1 MNLQEQHL
9 NEFIVQ
15 ALDKNMAII
24 LFDKNRT
31 VQYVSAAFAQAV
43 GYSPEVMIGM
53 KHSDLC
59 FPSFSQSPQYERFWR
74 NLSSG
79 RKYEDKIERRDARG
93 NSIWLEANYM
103 PIFDERHRVTH
114 VLKIAFDI
122 TKRNTTIMQVTDN
135 LRHMAADLNNL
146 SQNGIE
152 SSSKLANGIE
162 QVATISR
169 NNATIIS
176 SLEKRTKDIQQV
188 VQTIREI
195 AAQTNLLALNAAIEA
210 ARAGE
215 HGRGFNVVADE
226 VRKLSVSVEKSIIE
240 VRSSVDAI
248 TNEIQEIA
256 TGVHD
261 IDNTVETNL
270 SQIQT
275 TLNDF
280 EVITE
285 AAFSLDKEAKNF
297 TSII

>member
-1 MNLQEQHL
+1 MNLQEQNL
-9 NEFIVQ
+9 NKFIVQ

-31 VQYVSAAFAQAV
+31 VQYVSEAFANVV
-43 GYSPEVMIGM
+43 GYTPRQMIGM
-53 KHSDLC
+53 QHSDLC
-59 FPSFSQSPQYERFWR
+59 FPSFSQSQSYERFWR
-74 NLSSG
+74 NLLSG

-93 NSIWLEANYM
+93 NSLWLEANYM
-103 PIFDERHRVTH
+103 PIFDERKRVCN

-122 TKRNTTIMQVTDN
+122 TKRNKAIMSVTDN
-135 LRHMAADLNNL
+135 LSHMAEDLNNL
-146 SQNGIE
+146 SSNGIE
-152 SSSKLANGIE
+152 SSSILATGIE
-162 QVATISR
+162 QVAAIST
-169 NNATIIS
+169 NNARIIS

-188 VQTIREI
+188 VKTIREI

-248 TNEIQEIA
+248 TNEIQEMA

-261 IDNTVETNL
+261 IHSTVATNL

-285 AAFSLDKEAKNF
+285 AAHSLDKEAKSF

>member
-1 MNLQEQHL
+1 MNLQQQGL
-9 NEFIVQ
+9 NECIVQ

-24 LFDKNRT
+24 LFDTKRQ
-31 VQYVSAAFAQAV
+31 VQYVSEAFAKVV
-43 GYSPEVMIGM
+43 GYTPKQMIGM
-53 KHSDLC
+53 HHRELC
-59 FPSFSQSPQYERFWR
+59 FPNFSQSPEYERFWR
-74 NLSSG
+74 NLLSG
-79 RKYEDKIERRDARG
+79 RKYEDKIERKDAT
-93 NSIWLEANYM
+93 NQSLWLEANYM
-103 PIFDERHRVTH
+103 PIFDERRRVTH

-122 TKRNTTIMQVTDN
+122 TERNTQILSVTDN
-135 LRHMAADLNNL
+135 LSHMAEDLNNL

-240 VRSSVDAI
+240 VRSNVDAI

-270 SQIQT
+270 LQIQT